1 MADMRGAVDMA
12 PVADMRVAELTA
24 ARVAVMPADLAATV
38 AEPVD
43 QAARLMDIAAVGTRA
58 AEVVVAPTAASV
70 AAAAMAAV
78 ADTGKI

>member
-1 MADMRGAVDMA
+1 
-12 PVADMRVAELTA
+12 
-24 ARVAVMPADLAATV
+24 
-38 AEPVD
+38 VD

-78 ADTGKI
+78 VDTGKI